1 MSPILNICMHG
12 DSYTTAPRGVWD
24 LLIIRRPSRR
34 NLFDLL
40 YHLSRKQMLM
50 HPITVNNP
58 DHVRRAHHYLYSKV
72 FGRQHAF
79 PFSSLTRAIAGN
91 TLAVVNGA
99 TAASPAPAAA
109 PQQPGLL
116 DQLPLPGGPLLG
128 TLPIR
133 EQPLAVTSLETS
145 LPAVSAAA
153 APSAPPE
160 QQAREHGALLLL
172 GSQEQ
177 EALEEVQ
184 DDEDDGGVE
193 LGKSGHDRESG

>member
-1 MSPILNICMHG
+1 MH
-12 DSYTTAPRGVWD
+12 A
-24 LLIIRRPSRR
+24 
-34 NLFDLL
+34 
-40 YHLSRKQMLM
+40 
-50 HPITVNNP
+50 ITVNNP

-79 PFSSLTRAIAGN
+79 PFSSPARAIAGN

-99 TAASPAPAAA
+99 TTASPVSPASPAPAAT
-109 PQQPGLL
+109 PQQPGLP
-116 DQLPLPGGPLLG
+116 DQRPLPGGPLLG

-133 EQPLAVTSLETS
+133 EQPLAVASLETS

-160 QQAREHGALLLL
+160 QQAREHSALLLL

-184 DDEDDGGVE
+184 DDEDDSGGVE
-193 LGKSGHDRESG
+193 L